1 MERGVSE
8 PRDFWLACGHHL
20 LDRDAGGRLPVTNEF
35 LKAYLA
41 RPELAP
47 PPGACAA
54 ERDIHGALFADP
66 RMAISRSHLMAIADS
81 DARDNWQLML
91 DWRDFLVEHTS
102 LEAAYVE
109 IVRRGRKFPH
119 LFINHLVQV
128 ILRNVLDGCDDAFVL
143 RAAELFFRPQI
154 VTLQD
159 GSLIGADKETVA
171 DRGLAPVSPLISLL
185 GLATGAEI
193 EVLSETNAHTYWARS
208 DQFDLALD
216 LTGGRRG
223 LKSLGDVISYW
234 IAHLLKVEVNVLP
247 VTELKDVAFTWYVGL
262 DAEATLIGDSLWT
275 GEALDKATQAR
286 LVGLYQIN
294 LCGSAATNDRLS
306 GAPSYLIMATAK
318 DRSLRLKPQNLLTG
332 LPLRQLDI
340 A

>member
-1 MERGVSE
+1 MSE
-8 PRDFWLACGHHL
+8 SHDFWLACGHHL
-20 LDRDAGGRLPVTNEF
+20 LDRDAGGRLAITDEF

-47 PPGACAA
+47 PSEACAA
-54 ERDIHGALFADP
+54 ERDIHRALLADP
-66 RMAISRSHLMAIADS
+66 RMPVAPSLLAAIADP

-91 DWRDFLVEHTS
+91 DWRDFLVEHAS
-102 LEAAYVE
+102 LEAAYLA

-143 RAAELFFRPQI
+143 RAAELFFRPQKI
-154 VTLQD
+154 TLQD
-159 GSLIGADKETVA
+159 GSLIGADEETVA
-171 DRGLAPVSPLISLL
+171 DRGAAPLSPLSSLL

-193 EVLSETNAHTYWARS
+193 EVLSETNAHTYWERS

-223 LKSLGDVISYW
+223 LKALGAVIENW
-234 IAHLLKVEVNVLP
+234 IAHLLKVEVRALP
-247 VTELKDVAFTWYVGL
+247 VTELKDVALTWYVGL
-262 DAEATLIGDSLWT
+262 DAEATLMGDSLWA
-275 GEALDKATQAR
+275 GEALDEAAQAR

-294 LCGSAATNDRLS
+294 FSDGAVMNERLS
-306 GAPSYLIMATAK
+306 GAPSYLIMAITK

>member
-1 MERGVSE
+1 VNES
-8 PRDFWLACGHHL
+8 RDFWLACGHHL
-20 LDRDAGGRLPVTNEF
+20 LDRDAGGRLIITNEF

-47 PPGACAA
+47 PSEACAA
-54 ERDIHGALFADP
+54 ERDIHRALLADP
-66 RMAISRSHLMAIADS
+66 RMPVAPSQLAAIADP

-91 DWRDFLVEHTS
+91 EWRDFLVEHAS
-102 LEAAYVE
+102 LEAVYLA

-128 ILRNVLDGCDDAFVL
+128 ILRNVLDGCADAFVL
-143 RAAELFFRPQI
+143 RAAELFFRPQKI
-154 VTLQD
+154 TLQD
-159 GSLIGADKETVA
+159 GSLIGADEETVA
-171 DRGLAPVSPLISLL
+171 DRGAAPLSPLSSLL

-193 EVLSETNAHTYWARS
+193 EVLNETNAHTYWERS
-208 DQFDLALD
+208 DRFDLALD

-223 LKSLGDVISYW
+223 LEALGDVIKNW
-234 IAHLLKVEVNVLP
+234 IAHLLNVEVHVLP
-247 VTELKDVAFTWYVGL
+247 VTELKDVALTWYVGL
-262 DAEATLIGDSLWT
+262 DAEATLIGDSLWA
-275 GEALDKATQAR
+275 GEALDEATQAR

-294 LCGSAATNDRLS
+294 FGDGAVMNERLS
-306 GAPSYLIMATAK
+306 GAPSYLIMAITK
-318 DRSLRLKPQNLLTG
+318 DRGLRLKPQNLLIG